1 MDGATAISL
10 EGLNLLAYGQQVIWL
25 SLRIGGLLL
34 LSPFLGTQAVPR
46 RIRLILALA
55 LSAAIAPLVPA
66 PAIQAGIN
74 AETVLAVARELAIG
88 ASLGFLMRLAL
99 EAVALAGELVAQ
111 GMGLSFA
118 QMIDP
123 MRGVQSG
130 VVAQWFTVVA
140 GLTFFAV
147 DAHLALLGLLFESYS
162 VLPAGATPASMYRLL
177 DAIPSFAGIIFL
189 AGVSL
194 ALPVMIA
201 MMTVNIAFG
210 VMARTAPS
218 LNPIQIGLPSALLV
232 GFVLMIALVPHLLE
246 PLRALF
252 GQALA
257 VAAAV
262 VQ

>member
-1 MDGATAISL
+1 MDGTTAISL
-10 EGLNLLAYGQQVIWL
+10 EGLRLLDYGQQVIWL

-34 LSPFLGTQAVPR
+34 LSPFLGTPAVPR
-46 RIRLILALA
+46 RIRLVLALA
-55 LSAAIAPLVPA
+55 LSAAIAPLVPP
-66 PAIQAGIN
+66 PAVVAGIN

-99 EAVALAGELVAQ
+99 EAVAMAGELVAQ
-111 GMGLSFA
+111 GMGLAFA

-123 MRGVQSG
+123 MRGTQSG
-130 VVAQWFTVVA
+130 VVTQWFTVVA

-147 DAHLALLGLLFESYS
+147 DAHLALLGVLFESYS
-162 VLPAGATPASMYRLL
+162 LLPAGAVPADMSRLL
-177 DAIPSFAGIIFL
+177 DGIPGFAGIIFV

-201 MMTVNIAFG
+201 MITVNIAFG

-232 GFVLMIALVPHLLE
+232 GFVLMIALIPHLLE

-252 GQALA
+252 AQALDQA
-257 VAAAV
+257 SQLVN
-262 VQ
+262 